1 MDIQSSLDFSA
12 FGSLRAQAQ
21 REHESRRAAA
31 MAGEE
36 MNAANT
42 GKGEKANSAGS
53 IAAASQ
59 AGDKTALRKA
69 AEQFEAL
76 FIQEMLKTMRQT
88 VEKDENTTSAHMET
102 YESMLDRELALQ
114 MSKRGTVRGADMLV
128 THLERQQQSTDQVL
142 KSRDLNALRDEAK
155 GQPGKGLPLE
165 SAMPSRVLPMPTNAL
180 PSLDKGIRQ
189 PGNFSLPIE
198 KVFRPLRPGSLPQVD
213 SE

>member
-1 MDIQSSLDFSA
+1 MDIQSTLDFSS

-21 REHESRRAAA
+21 REHEARRAAA

-36 MNAANT
+36 SNAASA
-42 GKGEKANSAGS
+42 GKADKANAAGS
-53 IAAASQ
+53 GIAVSQ

-114 MSKRGTVRGADMLV
+114 MSKRGTVGVADMLV

-142 KSRDLNALRDEAK
+142 KNRDLNTLRDEAK
-155 GQPGKGLPLE
+155 GEPGKGLPLE
-165 SAMPSRVLPMPTNAL
+165 SAMPRPVLPMPSEDL
-180 PSLDKGIRQ
+180 RSLNKGLRQ
-189 PGNFSLPIE
+189 PDNFSLPFE
-198 KVFRPLRPGSLPQVD
+198 KAFRPLRSGS
-213 SE
+213 

>member
-21 REHESRRAAA
+21 REHEARSAAA

-36 MNAANT
+36 TNAANT
-42 GKGEKANSAGS
+42 SKGEKVNGAGS
-53 IAAASQ
+53 STATSQ

-88 VEKDENTTSAHMET
+88 VEKDENTSSAHMET

-114 MSKRGTVRGADMLV
+114 MSKRGTVGVADMLV
-128 THLERQQQSTDQVL
+128 THLKRQQQSTDQVL
-142 KSRDLNALRDEAK
+142 KNRDLNALRDEAK

-165 SAMPSRVLPMPTNAL
+165 SAMPSRVLPMPTEIP
-180 PSLDKGIRQ
+180 PSLDKGLRR
-189 PGNFSLPIE
+189 PDNFALPIE
-198 KVFRPLRPGSLPQVD
+198 KAFRPLRPGS
-213 SE
+213 

>member
-21 REHESRRAAA
+21 REHEARRAAA

-36 MNAANT
+36 TNAANIS
-42 GKGEKANSAGS
+42 KGEKANSGGS
-53 IAAASQ
+53 STATSQ

-114 MSKRGTVRGADMLV
+114 MSKRGTVGVADMLV

-142 KSRDLNALRDEAK
+142 KNRDLNALRDEAK

-165 SAMPSRVLPMPTNAL
+165 SAMPRRVLPMPTETP
-180 PSLDKGIRQ
+180 PSLDKGLRR
-189 PGNFSLPIE
+189 PDNFALPIE
-198 KVFRPLRPGSLPQVD
+198 KAFRPLRPGS
-213 SE
+213 

>member
-1 MDIQSSLDFSA
+1 MDIQSSLDFSS

-21 REHESRRAAA
+21 REHEARRAAA
-31 MAGEE
+31 MAGQDAAPA
-36 MNAANT
+36 NA
-42 GKGEKANSAGS
+42 GKGDKASVSGNSL
-53 IAAASQ
+53 AASQ

-114 MSKRGTVRGADMLV
+114 MSKRGTVGVADMLV
-128 THLERQQQSTDQVL
+128 AHLERQQQSTEQLL
-142 KSRDLNALRDEAK
+142 KNRDLNALRDEAR

-165 SAMPSRVLPMPTNAL
+165 SAMPSPVLPMPSETL
-180 PSLDKGIRQ
+180 RSLDKGLRR
-189 PGNFSLPIE
+189 PDNFALPIE
-198 KVFRPLRPGSLPQVD
+198 KAFRPLRPGS
-213 SE
+213 

>member
-36 MNAANT
+36 TNAANT

-114 MSKRGTVRGADMLV
+114 MSKRGTVGVADMLV

-142 KSRDLNALRDEAK
+142 KNRDLNALRDEAN

-180 PSLDKGIRQ
+180 PSLDKGLRR
-189 PGNFSLPIE
+189 PDNFALPIE
-198 KVFRPLRPGSLPQVD
+198 KAFRPLRPGS
-213 SE
+213 

>member
-21 REHESRRAAA
+21 REYEARRAAA

-36 MNAANT
+36 TNAANT
-42 GKGEKANSAGS
+42 GKGEQANAAGS
-53 IAAASQ
+53 GIAASQ

-114 MSKRGTVRGADMLV
+114 MSKRGTVGVADMLV

-142 KSRDLNALRDEAK
+142 KNRDLNALRDEAK

-165 SAMPSRVLPMPTNAL
+165 SAMPSRVLPMPTNVL
-180 PSLDKGIRQ
+180 PSLDKGLRR
-189 PGNFSLPIE
+189 PDNFALPIE
-198 KVFRPLRPGSLPQVD
+198 KAFRPFRPGS
-213 SE
+213 

>member
-21 REHESRRAAA
+21 REQEARWAAA

-36 MNAANT
+36 TNAANT
-42 GKGEKANSAGS
+42 SKGEKANGAGS
-53 IAAASQ
+53 STAASQ
-59 AGDKTALRKA
+59 VGDKTALRKA

-76 FIQEMLKTMRQT
+76 FVQEMLKTMRQT
-88 VEKDENTTSAHMET
+88 VEKDENTSSAHMET

-114 MSKRGTVRGADMLV
+114 MSKRGTVGVADMLV

-142 KSRDLNALRDEAK
+142 KNRDLNALREEAK

-165 SAMPSRVLPMPTNAL
+165 SAMPSRALPMPTETP
-180 PSLDKGIRQ
+180 PSLDKGLRR
-189 PGNFSLPIE
+189 PDNFALPIE
-198 KVFRPLRPGSLPQVD
+198 KAFRPLRPGS
-213 SE
+213 

>member
-1 MDIQSSLDFSA
+1 MDIQSTLDFSS

-21 REHESRRAAA
+21 REHEARRAAA

-36 MNAANT
+36 SNAANN
-42 GKGEKANSAGS
+42 GRADKANDAGS
-53 IAAASQ
+53 GLTASQ

-114 MSKRGTVRGADMLV
+114 MSKRGTVGVADMLV

-142 KSRDLNALRDEAK
+142 KNRDLNALRDEAK

-165 SAMPSRVLPMPTNAL
+165 SAMPRPVLPMPSEDL
-180 PSLDKGIRQ
+180 RSLNKGLRQ
-189 PGNFSLPIE
+189 PDNFSLPLE
-198 KVFRPLRPGSLPQVD
+198 KAFRPLRPGS
-213 SE
+213 

>member
-1 MDIQSSLDFSA
+1 MDIQSTLDFSS

-21 REHESRRAAA
+21 REHEARRAAA

-36 MNAANT
+36 SNAANT
-42 GKGEKANSAGS
+42 GKADKANDAGS
-53 IAAASQ
+53 GLTASQ

-114 MSKRGTVRGADMLV
+114 MSKRGTVGVADMLV

-142 KSRDLNALRDEAK
+142 KNRDLNALRDEAK

-165 SAMPSRVLPMPTNAL
+165 SAMPRPVLPMPSEDL
-180 PSLDKGIRQ
+180 RSLNKGLRQ
-189 PGNFSLPIE
+189 PDNFSLPLE
-198 KVFRPLRPGSLPQVD
+198 KAFRPLRPGS
-213 SE
+213 

>member
-1 MDIQSSLDFSA
+1 MDIQSTLDFSS

-21 REHESRRAAA
+21 REHEARRAAA
-31 MAGEE
+31 MAGQDTDPA
-36 MNAANT
+36 NA
-42 GKGEKANSAGS
+42 GKGEKASASAGS
-53 IAAASQ
+53 LAASQ

-114 MSKRGTVRGADMLV
+114 MSKRGTVGVADMLV

-142 KSRDLNALRDEAK
+142 KNRDLNALREEAK

-165 SAMPSRVLPMPTNAL
+165 SAMPSRLLPMPTEPL
-180 PSLDKGIRQ
+180 PSLDKGLRR
-189 PGNFSLPIE
+189 PDNFALPLE
-198 KVFRPLRPGSLPQVD
+198 KAFRPLRPGS
-213 SE
+213 